1 MRAIGVPLLT
11 WAHLDS
17 ATIRRPT
24 CGIAAGAQ
32 LVVFPEAFVPGYP
45 FRVRFI
51 LAGHTQALRE
61 VYAEP
66 EQLGAAAKEAGV
78 VVAIGINE
86 VNSEASATF
95 IYIYIGADGA
105 IIGKHYY

>member
-1 MRAIGVPLLT
+1 M
-11 WAHLDS
+11 
-17 ATIRRPT
+17 
-24 CGIAAGAQ
+24 
-32 LVVFPEAFVPGYP
+32 
-45 FRVRFI
+45 
-51 LAGHTQALRE
+51 
-61 VYAEP
+61 
-66 EQLGAAAKEAGV
+66 AKEAGV